1 MEVENNRNSE
11 MINNIKAEIKE
22 GKSIIYSRSE
32 RFKSYGAATMENSME
47 VPQKIN
53 KYMYIL

>member
-1 MEVENNRNSE
+1 

-32 RFKSYGAATMENSME
+32 RFKSYGAATMENSMV